1 MPPAPPSSGDPS
13 AWWRSSWTGFLDRV
27 CRSAGLIFLLSLT
40 HAAPITL
47 HLKNGDRITGE
58 IVDESGQ
65 RIVLKS
71 AHLGR
76 IALSANEVVRR
87 EAVAITPPK
96 PVDKVASLAGASAKP
111 SAPPPKQAPMALAG
125 VTNAPPTKPV
135 VSPSWLTAWAHPL
148 LTNWHGSVQLGM
160 DLGFG
165 TTDRQTFYANASLN
179 HAVDRFRNSLNL
191 RSAYGIAE
199 APVST
204 AAPEGSV
211 QTANSFEGLFK
222 TDFDLGQR
230 RKVYLY
236 HQIGAG
242 FDVIRRHNFRF
253 EDGAGL
259 GYKLIER
266 PRWSL
271 NTEGGGQFQ
280 HFTYKNGPRL
290 LPYRE
295 DEDIVSIRLS
305 ENIAWKASDK
315 LTLKQR
321 LQITPN
327 VEDFGDFRA
336 RFELGVTYP
345 LLKSVT
351 VNFNV
356 FDEYESRPAGLV
368 ENNQLQVQATVG
380 LTF

>member
-1 MPPAPPSSGDPS
+1 M
-13 AWWRSSWTGFLDRV
+13 
-27 CRSAGLIFLLSLT
+27 AG
-40 HAAPITL
+40 
-47 HLKNGDRITGE
+47 
-58 IVDESGQ
+58 
-65 RIVLKS
+65 
-71 AHLGR
+71 
-76 IALSANEVVRR
+76 
-87 EAVAITPPK
+87 
-96 PVDKVASLAGASAKP
+96 
-111 SAPPPKQAPMALAG
+111 G
-125 VTNAPPTKPV
+125 VTNTAPAKPV
-135 VSPSWLTAWAHPL
+135 TSPSWLTAWAHPL
-148 LTNWHGSVQLGM
+148 LTNWHGNVQLGM

-179 HAVDRFRNSLNL
+179 HAVDRFRNTLNL

-199 APVST
+199 APVSA

-280 HFTYKNGPRL
+280 HFTYKNGPRF

-295 DEDIVSIRLS
+295 DEDIISVRLS

-336 RFELGVTYP
+336 RFELGLTYP
-345 LLKSVT
+345 LLKWVT

>member
-1 MPPAPPSSGDPS
+1 MPPAPPLSGDPI
-13 AWWRSSWTGFLDRV
+13 AWWRSSGTGFLDRLF
-27 CRSAGLIFLLSLT
+27 RSAGLLVLVSLA

-71 AHLGR
+71 PLLGR

-87 EAVAITPPK
+87 EAVPVSPPK
-96 PVDKVASLAGASAKP
+96 VAAPAVASSKP
-111 SAPPPKQAPMALAG
+111 AAVPPKQTPNVLAG
-125 VTNAPPTKPV
+125 VTNGTPTKTG
-135 VSPSWLTAWAHPL
+135 VSAGWLTAWAHPL
-148 LTNWHGSVQLGM
+148 LTNWHGTVQLGM

-165 TTDRQTFYANASLN
+165 TADRQTFYANASLN
-179 HAVDRFRNSLNL
+179 HSVDRFRNSLNL

-199 APVST
+199 APVS
-204 AAPEGSV
+204 ASAPDGSV

-295 DEDIVSIRLS
+295 NEDIVSVRLG

-327 VEDFGDFRA
+327 VGDFGDFRA

-345 LLKSVT
+345 LLKWVT